1 MGEIHQL
8 ILRHGRDAARQLV
21 TPEERRLVDIAAQV
35 LACDDSGIGVT
46 YSGFC
51 LTALPHKR
59 LADDEIWERRTPRI
73 TLLVEP
79 GHFYDNDTRHL
90 FGVPYGSRARLI
102 LLYLQTQAV
111 RSSSPEVEL
120 GRSMR
125 AWMERMGVQ
134 AGGKNYRDIREQSA
148 RLSACRLTF
157 FWPTSEGRGRGFSKE
172 SIVEGG
178 LQLYDT
184 EEDDNQHRLWID
196 TVRLSNSF
204 YRALKEHP
212 VPIWEPA
219 VRQISNQS
227 MAIDIYIWL
236 SYRLHVLERS
246 TSVTWSAL
254 HGQFGAGYKLVRQ
267 FKPRFIEC
275 LQMAMAVYPEA
286 QISINDEG
294 LTLNPSPPPIP
305 ERELARLV

>member
-8 ILRHGRDAARQLV
+8 ILRHGRDAAKQLV
-21 TPEERRLVDIAAQV
+21 SPEERRLVDIAAQV

-59 LADDEIWERRTPRI
+59 LAEEEIWERKTPRI

-79 GHFYDNDTRHL
+79 GHFYEGETRRL

-111 RSSSPEVEL
+111 RTNSPEVEL
-120 GRSMR
+120 GPSMR

-134 AGGKNYRDIREQSA
+134 AGGKNYREIREQSA

-172 SIVEGG
+172 SIVESGI
-178 LQLYDT
+178 QLYDL
-184 EEDDNQHRLWID
+184 EDEDGQARLWVD
-196 TVRLSNSF
+196 TVRLSSSF

-219 VRQISNQS
+219 VKQISNQS
-227 MAIDIYIWL
+227 MAIDVYIWL
-236 SYRLHVLERS
+236 SYRLHVLDRQ
-246 TSVTWSAL
+246 TSVTWTAL
-254 HGQFGAGYKLVRQ
+254 HGQFGAGYKLIRQ
-267 FKPRFIEC
+267 FKPRFIDS

-286 QISINDEG
+286 RITINDTG
-294 LTLNPSPPPIP
+294 LVLHPSPPPIP
-305 ERELARLV
+305 ERELRRLL

>member
-8 ILRHGRDAARQLV
+8 ILRHGRDAAKQLV
-21 TPEERRLVDIAAQV
+21 APEEKRLVDVASQV

-59 LADDEIWERRTPRI
+59 LMDNEVWERKTPRI

-79 GHFYDNDTRHL
+79 GHFYEGDTRRL

-111 RSSSPEVEL
+111 RTSNPEIEL

-178 LQLYDT
+178 IQLYDA
-184 EEDDNQHRLWID
+184 EDDDTQPRLWVD
-196 TVRLSNSF
+196 TVRLSSSF

-236 SYRLHVLERS
+236 SYRLHVLERQ
-246 TSVTWSAL
+246 TSVTWIAL
-254 HGQFGAGYKLVRQ
+254 HGQFGAGYKFIRQ
-267 FKPRFIEC
+267 FKPRFIES
-275 LQMAMAVYPEA
+275 LQMAIAVYPEA
-286 QISINDEG
+286 KIAINEAG
-294 LTLNPSPPPIP
+294 LILTPSPAPIP
-305 ERELARLV
+305 EQKLMRLT